1 MTDESNEPITKGE
14 EKKPLVS
21 YFDLSSAVDDV
32 KTEFA
37 IGDVS
42 DKAKSSAK
50 LIGKT
55 LFNVGLFTGKL
66 GWEAAKAAPSFLE
79 NHNNEIRELKLK
91 YEGMQDDELI
101 RVVHS
106 DGFLG
111 KTAKEKGVAFNVL
124 RTRGFSVEDIN
135 SRND

>member
-1 MTDESNEPITKGE
+1 MTDESKEPITNGDA
-14 EKKPLVS
+14 KKPLVS

-32 KTEFA
+32 KTDFA
-37 IGDVS
+37 IGDIT

-66 GWEAAKAAPSFLE
+66 GWEAAKAAPSVLE
-79 NHNNEIRELKLK
+79 SHNNEIRELKLK

-106 DGFLG
+106 DGFFG
-111 KTAKEKGVAFNVL
+111 KTSKEKGVAFSVL
-124 RTRGFSVEDIN
+124 KTRGLNIADMN
-135 SRND
+135 SRKD